1 MTTRGPLPRIR
12 ALLELVRPH
21 VDEIVLALDRTG
33 NLGALDACADL
44 ADRRITFDYHPPP
57 CRNIGFLQ
65 HQCSADWLLRFD
77 DDEIPSRAL
86 LDALP
91 DLVADRRPTH
101 YGLSRRWLHP
111 DPETYIL
118 SAPWQPDYQLRL
130 VRNVPGIWRF
140 TGEMHDGAIVLG
152 ERRLVDLPIYHAD
165 LLLLDVDARRRKAE
179 KYERL
184 RPDHVA
190 EGVPVNAIY
199 VPEDWE
205 AVETAPV
212 PAEDRAA
219 LQAVLAPAA
228 AVESSPVV
236 DRPPPDV
243 PHFTLEHIDGFNTNR
258 TVGEGAYRARLEFV
272 RPVVRVPPGIVRE
285 QEIRVENLGDEVW
298 PWGADATPPIFLGYR
313 WRGAGSDEALGEG
326 PRTPFTESVPPGAAS
341 LQKLIVEVPA
351 QPGRYVLEADIVH
364 EHVRWFDCAARLEV
378 EVEDGGAP
386 ASSGGATRGRL
397 RGFLRQARERGMG
410 AGSALTLYRE
420 WAASLA
426 SERTP
431 VADRRPW
438 ITFGAQR
445 ALDAALGPG
454 ARVVEFGAGGSTPY
468 LLDRGT
474 ELTTVEYD
482 ADWADVVAG
491 AIPEARR
498 GGWTLEVA
506 PPEEDFASRTLDPS
520 DPDAY
525 VSASPAFLGFS
536 FRGYARAIDRF
547 ADDALDLVMVTGR
560 ARPSCLRHALAKVR
574 RGGLLLLDHAERSWY
589 QPALALA
596 DPAGWERVDHAGPGP
611 YAERFWQTTI
621 LRRRH

>member
-33 NLGALDACADL
+33 NLDALDACADL
-44 ADRRITFDYHPPP
+44 ADRRVTFDYHAPP

-86 LDALP
+86 LNALP

-111 DPETYIL
+111 DSETYVL

-140 TGEMHDGAIVLG
+140 TGEMHDGAMVLG

-190 EGVPVNAIY
+190 EGAPVNAIY

-205 AVETAPV
+205 AVETAAV

-219 LQAVLAPAA
+219 LQAVLAPAEA
-228 AVESSPVV
+228 AASSPAVEQ
-236 DRPPPDV
+236 PPPDV
-243 PHFTLEHIDGFNTNR
+243 PHFTLEDIDSFNTNR
-258 TVGEGAYRARLEFV
+258 AVGDGAYRARLEFV

-285 QEIRVENLGDEVW
+285 QEVVVENRGDEVW

-313 WRGAGSDEALGEG
+313 WRAAATDEMLGEG
-326 PRTPFTESVPPGAAS
+326 PRTPFTESVPPGASS
-341 LQKLIVEVPA
+341 LQKLMVEMPA

-378 EVEDGGAP
+378 EVEGAD
-386 ASSGGATRGRL
+386 A
-397 RGFLRQARERGMG
+397 
-410 AGSALTLYRE
+410 
-420 WAASLA
+420 
-426 SERTP
+426 
-431 VADRRPW
+431 
-438 ITFGAQR
+438 
-445 ALDAALGPG
+445 DAA
-454 ARVVEFGAGGSTPY
+454 GAGG
-468 LLDRGT
+468 
-474 ELTTVEYD
+474 
-482 ADWADVVAG
+482 
-491 AIPEARR
+491 
-498 GGWTLEVA
+498 
-506 PPEEDFASRTLDPS
+506 
-520 DPDAY
+520 
-525 VSASPAFLGFS
+525 
-536 FRGYARAIDRF
+536 
-547 ADDALDLVMVTGR
+547 GR
-560 ARPSCLRHALAKVR
+560 ARGLR
-574 RGGLLLLDHAERSWY
+574 GLFGRSRDDGATGPRSGLP
-589 QPALALA
+589 QPRWKA
-596 DPAGWERVDHAGPGP
+596 R
-611 YAERFWQTTI
+611 
-621 LRRRH
+621 